1 MRASM
6 CIMTRPDPNERPF
19 LSVDELAGL
28 LGISKGSVYKLV
40 RSGTIPS
47 RRFGKR
53 IVVPTEAIFPAA
65 AQ

>member
-19 LSVDELAGL
+19 LAVDEVAAL
-28 LGISKGSVYKLV
+28 LGLSKGSVYKLV
-40 RSGTIPS
+40 RSGAIES

-53 IVVPTEAIFPAA
+53 IVIPTEAIFPAA
-65 AQ
+65 AK